1 MPNFSLS
8 DAVFENAAAK
18 YPTPF
23 HLYDEAGIR
32 RNARTLKQAFAWCE
46 DFEEYFA
53 IKALPNPAILRIL
66 KEEGCGVDCSSDTE
80 LMLADA
86 CGFSGR
92 DIMFSAN
99 AMPYHSSTMPAVSA
113 RSSTSTTLPTLTFS
127 VSTAAFPKP
136 SAAAITPAET
146 SKSATKSWAIRAT
159 RNTASP
165 MPNCRR
171 A

>member
-66 KEEGCGVDCSSDTE
+66 KEE
-80 LMLADA
+80 
-86 CGFSGR
+86 
-92 DIMFSAN
+92 
-99 AMPYHSSTMPAVSA
+99 
-113 RSSTSTTLPTLTFS
+113 
-127 VSTAAFPKP
+127 
-136 SAAAITPAET
+136 AAAWTAP
-146 SKSATKSWAIRAT
+146 AT
-159 RNTASP
+159 RN
-165 MPNCRR
+165 
-171 A
+171 